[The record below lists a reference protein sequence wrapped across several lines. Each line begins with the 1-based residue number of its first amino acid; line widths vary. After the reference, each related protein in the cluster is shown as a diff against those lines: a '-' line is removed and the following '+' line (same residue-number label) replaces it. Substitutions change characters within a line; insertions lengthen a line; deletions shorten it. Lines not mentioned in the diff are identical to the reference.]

1 MGDDLIMPRFWFCR
15 RGVSDR
21 KWIETRMVEIP
32 EAKRQEIADEYEHL
46 FLSRSGGNR
55 KAANTYIHHVALEY
69 RQERHGKQQKEV

>member
-1 MGDDLIMPRFWFCR
+1 
-15 RGVSDR
+15 
-21 KWIETRMVEIP
+21 MVEIP